1 MPFLYVIC
9 DKKSQ
14 NLLLLLVY
22 NQIMKWFRRN
32 KKNIVI
38 ENRTPQQTEKIE
50 FLRAEIN
57 HLEKRIEEYVARERE
72 VEEVLNFAKMRAEEY
87 EKEAKIR
94 FALERERLSSYR
106 EKWQKRLDSL
116 GNADRLGEEI
126 LECNEYFKNISDELR
141 GIINDEKIINDQP
154 TETYVK
160 ETKRLKELGVSN
172 APEVMLSEEDL
183 NKLLLQFN
191 N

>member
-126 LECNEYFKNISDELR
+126 LELLR
-141 GIINDEKIINDQP
+141 
-154 TETYVK
+154 
-160 ETKRLKELGVSN
+160 
-172 APEVMLSEEDL
+172 EERILDL
-183 NKLLLQFN
+183 NYNLILDLSTTSI
-191 N
+191 

>member
-1 MPFLYVIC
+1 
-9 DKKSQ
+9 
-14 NLLLLLVY
+14 
-22 NQIMKWFRRN
+22 MKWFRRN